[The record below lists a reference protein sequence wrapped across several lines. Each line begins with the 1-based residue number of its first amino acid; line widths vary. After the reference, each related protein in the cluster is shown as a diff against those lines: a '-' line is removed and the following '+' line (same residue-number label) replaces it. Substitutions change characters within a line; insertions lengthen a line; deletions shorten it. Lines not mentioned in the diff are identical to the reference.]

1 MVPAKETAEEQLLRM
16 IEGPGGPPPS
26 RGPVRQAPFARLI
39 DQVRSRLERLW
50 RGAAAG
56 PSHQDATDALLV
68 RLRIAERLF
77 WVVLAA
83 LTLYLALDLFVFQLR
98 PPARRAHAVPAAGL
112 SGASAP
118 PAESSLK
125 SLDDYRETLAARNPF
140 GLPFRPAAT
149 DSAPEPKRKLSELI
163 KPLTVVGINRGRVP
177 EALIEDSAEKRT
189 YIVKVGDKVGAMVV
203 KAIDASGIKLT
214 YDGEESLLQ

>member
-16 IEGPGGPPPS
+16 IEGPGGSPPS
-26 RGPVRQAPFARLI
+26 RGPVRQVPFAKLI

-50 RGAAAG
+50 RGAG

-83 LTLYLALDLFVFQLR
+83 LTLYLVLDLFVFQLR
-98 PPARRAHAVPAAGL
+98 PPARRAHAVPAAGS

-125 SLDDYRETLAARNPF
+125 SLDDYRETLATRNPF
-140 GLPFRPAAT
+140 GLSLRSETT
-149 DSAPEPKRKLSELI
+149 DTGPEPKSKLSELI

-189 YIVKVGDKVGAMVV
+189 YIVKVGDKVGLMVV
-203 KAIDASGIKLT
+203 KAIDANGITLS
-214 YDGEESLLQ
+214 YDGEETILQ